1 MLRAFT
7 STAFALAVLF
17 AASRARAADPTPM
30 PTPIDA
36 LGADLAGAFTGT
48 NLIFY
53 GAAVGETGA
62 MAFGGGD
69 HAVRLLVQRNLVA
82 PAWGDA
88 AYVAGYALP
97 AIVAPGLWG
106 YGLASHD
113 RGALGAGSA
122 ALQALA
128 TTLATTALL
137 KWTTGRAYP
146 LNGGDPRA
154 SDVLDHPEYARA
166 FRPFRL
172 DGGWAWP
179 SGHTSATMSV
189 VAALSAF
196 DPDHVAIPLVG
207 YPIVAA
213 IGLGMIDG
221 DRHWTSDVIA
231 GALVGYAI
239 GSSIG
244 ASFRRR
250 ADDAR
255 EGEPHASEVHFV
267 PMVAN
272 GALGG
277 SIAGRW

>member
-1 MLRAFT
+1 MPRVLPPLAI
-7 STAFALAVLF
+7 SLALLS
-17 AASRARAADPTPM
+17 AATPARASD

-36 LGADLAGAFTGT
+36 LGSDLADAFTGT

-53 GAAVGETGA
+53 GAAVAETGA

-69 HAVRLLVQRNLVA
+69 HAVRLAVQRNLAA
-82 PAWGDA
+82 PAWGDT

-97 AIVAPGLWG
+97 ALVAPGLWG
-106 YGLASHD
+106 YGLASRD

-128 TTLATTALL
+128 ATLATTALL

-146 LNGGDPRA
+146 LNGGDPHA
-154 SDVLDHPEYARA
+154 ADVLDHPEYARA

-179 SGHTSATMSV
+179 SGHTSAAMSV
-189 VAALSAF
+189 VAALSSF

-231 GALVGYAI
+231 GALIGYAI
-239 GSSIG
+239 GSSMG
-244 ASFRRR
+244 TSFRRR
-250 ADDAR
+250 ARAADEEER
-255 EGEPHASEVHFV
+255 HAVTVHFV
-267 PMVAN
+267 PLIAN

-277 SIAGRW
+277 SIAGMW